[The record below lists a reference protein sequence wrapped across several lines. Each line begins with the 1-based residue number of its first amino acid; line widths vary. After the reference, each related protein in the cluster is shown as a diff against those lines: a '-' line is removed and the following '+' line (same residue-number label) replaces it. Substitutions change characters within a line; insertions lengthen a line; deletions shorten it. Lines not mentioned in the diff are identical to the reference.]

1 MKRTFIFISL
11 ICIVAAFWV
20 GRLSGPAIPAN
31 NADGIL
37 AYQHYYEVAEQIIG
51 EDSITDDVVKSYVI
65 AKKQLDD
72 YKAGHIMTWPE
83 ICDQRDMLSDIIR
96 MYAKEENDN
105 IMKYV
110 KVYFDDPS
118 ILDNWAYSY

>member
-1 MKRTFIFISL
+1 MKRTFIFISI
-11 ICIVAAFWV
+11 ICIFAAFWV
-20 GRLSGPAIPAN
+20 GKLSGPDIPAN

-51 EDSITDDVVKSYVI
+51 EDSITDDEVKEYVI
-65 AKKQLDD
+65 AKKQLED

-83 ICDQRDMLSDIIR
+83 ICDQRDKLSDIIR
-96 MYAKEENDN
+96 MYAKEENNN

-110 KVYFDDPS
+110 KMYFDDPS
-118 ILDNWAYSY
+118 L